1 MRDPGEPE
9 EGASA
14 PSAAEG
20 GGEPSAV
27 RGRWW
32 SAGAAALARRR
43 DAVRSG
49 FAERLAYWRTLT
61 WQDFSWRTLTW
72 RGLAAWRH
80 RGLGAPRP
88 SRFEP
93 GPLGLL
99 GVMLSAM
106 AVTLLFIQTGS
117 SGLTGERDPGSEGPV
132 PVPGPPSGELKVM
145 VVGDSLTQGSS
156 GDHTWR
162 YHLWRH
168 LTGNEVAVDF
178 VGPYD
183 DLYDLEEQEFGADT
197 YAEPD
202 FDRDHAARWGYS
214 SGRLSGEVSRLAAEY
229 GPHYLLLL
237 AGLEDILSGRSADH
251 ALEGVGETISTVRVV
266 QGETRFVV
274 GELPPVEG
282 TGDDARANSEITR
295 FNMGVVALAE
305 QLTSPDSPVVIA
317 RVADGYSP
325 VRDNWD
331 EAHPNGRGQLRI
343 AAAFAD
349 ALAEPLGVGPTH
361 PRPLPEA
368 EVGPLGAPE
377 PEPEETGDGLVLSWK
392 AVPGA
397 TDYRVTQRRV
407 GPDPDDETVLPLDV
421 EEDGAKRTALVEGL
435 FSGARYE
442 FTVIPFKGRDPGRA
456 SEPLQLVWRED
467 PPPGPAWIRL
477 EDGGSTLVWER
488 VEDATHY
495 EVWVRPLACSFSDDR
510 RFPADTNG
518 GGRTPGEGPQDPPPD
533 GGGDPS
539 PPAPEPPVPTPRPD
553 PPSDPEPPV
562 APPAPASPDCERR
575 DNRGPDHGEGWR
587 TLGSTGPDPRW
598 SVTVSGDYEIVVRTY
613 RDYAEGRFSDSILTA
628 RP

>member
-1 MRDPGEPE
+1 MREPGGPD
-9 EGASA
+9 GDASA
-14 PSAAEG
+14 SSSAEGGAGPSAARATLRE
-20 GGEPSAV
+20 
-27 RGRWW
+27 
-32 SAGAAALARRR
+32 ALARRR
-43 DAVRSG
+43 DALRTAVT
-49 FAERLAYWRTLT
+49 ERLAHWRTLT
-61 WQDFSWRTLTW
+61 WQDVSWRTLTW

-80 RGLGAPRP
+80 RGSGT

-99 GVMLSAM
+99 GIMLAAM
-106 AVTLLFIQTGS
+106 AVTLLFIQAGS
-117 SGLTGERDPGSEGPV
+117 PGLTGRGDEGSDGPV
-132 PVPGPPSGELKVM
+132 PVPGPPSGELRVM

-168 LTGNEVAVDF
+168 LTGSEVAVDF

-183 DLYDLEEQEFGADT
+183 DLYDLAGEEFGDDS
-197 YAEPD
+197 YAVPD

-214 SGRLSGEVSRLAAEY
+214 AGDLSDEVSRLAAEY
-229 GPHYLLLL
+229 EPHYLLLL
-237 AGLEDILSGRSADH
+237 SGLEDILGGGTADH

-282 TGDDARANSEITR
+282 TADDARANSEIAR

-305 QLTSPDSPVVIA
+305 QLTSADSPVVVA

-325 VRDNWD
+325 ARDNWD
-331 EAHPNGRGQLRI
+331 EAHPNARGELRI

-349 ALAEPLGVGPTH
+349 ALADPLGVGPAH
-361 PRPLPEA
+361 PRPLPEM
-368 EVGPLGAPE
+368 EVGPLTAPE
-377 PEPEETGDGLVLSWK
+377 PGHEEGDDGLVLSWE

-407 GPDPDDETVLPLDV
+407 APDPDGETVLPLEV
-421 EEDGAKRTALVEGL
+421 EEDGGKYSALVEGL

-442 FTVIPFKGRDPGRA
+442 FTVIPFKGRDSGRA
-456 SEPLQLVWRED
+456 SEPVQLVWRGD

-477 EDGGSTLVWER
+477 QDGGATLVWER

-495 EVWVRPLACSFSDDR
+495 EVWVRPLECSFADDR
-510 RFPADTNG
+510 RAPADTTDG
-518 GGRTPGEGPQDPPPD
+518 VRSPDDGPVEPPP

-539 PPAPEPPVPTPRPD
+539 PGPVDPQPTPTPRPD
-553 PPSDPEPPV
+553 PGPDPEPPV
-562 APPAPASPDCERR
+562 APPAPGDPRCERR
-575 DNRGPDHGEGWR
+575 DGLGPDDGEGWR
-587 TLGSTGPDPRW
+587 TLGSAGEDPRW
-598 SVTVSGDYEIVVRTY
+598 AVTVSGDYEIVVRSH
-613 RDYAEGRFSDSILTA
+613 RDYVEGRFSDSILTA